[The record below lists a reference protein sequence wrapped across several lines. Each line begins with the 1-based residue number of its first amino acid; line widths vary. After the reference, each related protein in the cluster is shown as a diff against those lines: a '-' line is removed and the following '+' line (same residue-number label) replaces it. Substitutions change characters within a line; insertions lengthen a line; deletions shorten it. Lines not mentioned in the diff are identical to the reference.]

1 MVSDSSEEKGVEKKV
16 DVKMIVRFAE
26 EGGIGKMNPLK
37 LTKELTGKCGDI
49 KFARVLGDGNLL
61 IGCSDELQ
69 VVLTKQLTMVGV
81 NKVVK
86 VVQVGMQR
94 EKRCK
99 GVITGIS
106 LDIEEQEIKENLVA
120 KGIEVISI
128 KRMTRGPEKEMSES
142 VLVELKGEVL
152 PDRVFLG
159 FLCFYVWAYIPK
171 PMRCFQCQRFGHI
184 AKICKEKRR
193 CAKCSGDHEYG
204 KCEGAK
210 LKCCSCGGEHVV
222 TFGGC
227 EIMKGSCSSEGKSV
241 GQSDLCRSSEGGK
254 TEARC

>member
-1 MVSDSSEEKGVEKKV
+1 MASDSSEEEGVEKKV

-120 KGIEVISI
+120 KGIDVISI
-128 KRMTRGPEKEMSES
+128 KRMTRGPEKEISDS

-159 FLCFYVWAYIPK
+159 FLC
-171 PMRCFQCQRFGHI
+171 
-184 AKICKEKRR
+184 
-193 CAKCSGDHEYG
+193 
-204 KCEGAK
+204 EGI
-210 LKCCSCGGEHVV
+210 H
-222 TFGGC
+222 T
-227 EIMKGSCSSEGKSV
+227 
-241 GQSDLCRSSEGGK
+241 
-254 TEARC
+254 